1 MFFVGFRKDLIE
13 NGSVKLNPFGRW
25 FPFPVNE
32 KYQNAATKYN
42 WGKQVPFGK
51 SLVKPQDVPLELCV
65 ESCLVPDNKI
75 SITPNANEF
84 FNLYVTETNLRAID
98 EGETNRPSFKRL
110 HRFKYS
116 PTTCYGNNEVHLH
129 PYLHRRLSVREA
141 LRIQGVPD
149 EYILPRELP
158 LSKKFKMI
166 GNGVPVP
173 LAEVVACAVREFIKT
188 NKIF

>member
-1 MFFVGFRKDLIE
+1 
-13 NGSVKLNPFGRW
+13 
-25 FPFPVNE
+25 VNE
-32 KYQNAATKYN
+32 KYHNSATKYN

-51 SLVKPQDVPLELCV
+51 SLTKPLDVPIELCV
-65 ESCLVPDNKI
+65 ESCLIPTKELN
-75 SITPNANEF
+75 SIPNASEF
-84 FNLYVTETNLRAID
+84 FTLYKPIEQLCEIE

-129 PYLHRRLSVREA
+129 PYLHRRLSAREA

-149 EYILPRELP
+149 EYVLPSEIS

-173 LAEVVACAVREFIKT
+173 LAEAVAKAVLNFIY
-188 NKIF
+188 NK